1 MSFRAWLSMLS
12 TLFSRPPDS
21 GLGAAPNLQIQRMI
35 FKTYCRKWVSGLGCQ
50 RYLRCFRD
58 PQIQGWVQPR
68 IYKINVWFLT
78 HIVENEFWGLVIY
91 AIYVVFQSLR
101 FRARCSPESTNQRMI
116 FKTYCRKW
124 VSGLGCQRYLR
135 MIFNTYCRKWVSGL
149 DCQRYQRMIFH
160 TYSRKWVSG
169 LGCQCYLLFF

>member
-1 MSFRAWLSMLS
+1 MSFGAWLSTLS
-12 TLFSRPPDS
+12 TLFLRPPVS
-21 GLGAAPNLQIQRMI
+21 GLGAAPNLQI
-35 FKTYCRKWVSGLGCQ
+35 
-50 RYLRCFRD
+50 
-58 PQIQGWVQPR
+58 
-68 IYKINVWFLT
+68 
-78 HIVENEFWGLVIY
+78 
-91 AIYVVFQSLR
+91 
-101 FRARCSPESTNQRMI
+101 QRMI

-169 LGCQCYLLFF
+169 LGCQRYLRCFQDPQIQGWVQPRIYKFNVWFFTHIVENEFRGLVVNAIYVVFETPSFRAGCSPESTNSTYDF